1 MEFKW
6 CASGRPNWLDDDTC
20 QSIFKVILWK
30 FWYLCVTLQFHKNKT
45 LLNVAA
51 GNRKQHFHRCLLN
64 WVRHYDDN
72 DSANTISMFNLFQM
86 ESFHPYL
93 CYIGNKEDHF
103 EHFESLLK
111 TCCLCLFIFLYFG
124 AWIKNLS
131 IVTFKLNVLLY
142 FGYKQC
148 SDKWNVC
155 VCVC

>member
-6 CASGRPNWLDDDTC
+6 RASGRPNWLDDDTC

-30 FWYLCVTLQFHKNKT
+30 FWYLCVTLQFHKNKP

-64 WVRHYDDN
+64 WVRRYDDK

-93 CYIGNKEDHF
+93 FPDVGSTFQKHN
-103 EHFESLLK
+103 SPLK
-111 TCCLCLFIFLYFG
+111 CRFFACLSHAKQFSSWFKFSFDMFLCFSEQIWWRTQTIQSSEVSGIF
-124 AWIKNLS
+124 
-131 IVTFKLNVLLY
+131 
-142 FGYKQC
+142 
-148 SDKWNVC
+148 
-155 VCVC
+155 